1 MTGYYVHNL
10 ETMKLELHFDKEDYA
25 ALSDAQKASIKG
37 AFLWGSRS
45 GCWISRCKEPN
56 LYRAINVAKTLGL
69 EDQGRTGERLSFA
82 EQQDRKS
89 NRAERRVERYEEK
102 AERAAERGDQLQKP
116 IIDMHGDTAFFTQPN
131 INTSAG
137 RAFKRK
143 RERMFA
149 AFEKGFEAFNQS
161 AYYRDRAATARKTAD
176 REELKD
182 KGFINRR
189 IRDCESN
196 LRRLKKYIESW
207 EKDELPR
214 AQAGELKHW
223 TGEPFTEEEARRQ
236 LDTWGEQME
245 AELDKLGY
253 YQDAMDALGGV
264 KFSKANVSVGDIVK
278 VKCYPNAI
286 VVAAGPKYITYRVMA
301 GGVWF
306 TLKASY
312 AEIDSVVCKAQ
323 DDERV
328 KKAVEDLD
336 KLFLT

>member
-1 MTGYYVHNL
+1 MTGYFVHNL
-10 ETMKLELHFDKEDYA
+10 ETQKLELHFGKEDYD
-25 ALSDAQKASIKG
+25 ALSDVQKASIKG

-56 LYRAINVAKTLGL
+56 LYRAINVAKALGM
-69 EDQGRTGERLSFA
+69 EDQGRIGERLSFA
-82 EQQDRKS
+82 EQQERKS
-89 NRAERRVERYEEK
+89 DRAERRVKRYEEK
-102 AERAAERGDQLQKP
+102 AERAAERGEQLQKP
-116 IIDMHGDTAFFTQPN
+116 ITDMHGDTAFFTQPN

-161 AYYRDRAATARKTAD
+161 AYYRDRAAIARKTAD
-176 REELKD
+176 RGELKD

-189 IRDCESN
+189 IRECESN

-264 KFSKANVSVGDIVK
+264 KFSKTNVSVGDIVK
-278 VKCYPNAI
+278 VKHYPNAI
-286 VVAAGPKYITYRVMA
+286 VVAAGPKYITYRVLA

-306 TLKASY
+306 TIKAAY
-312 AEIDSVVCKAQ
+312 AEIDSVVRRAQ

-328 KKAVEDLD
+328 KKAEEDLD
-336 KLFLT
+336 KIFRA